1 MAKSVFQVELASYF
15 ALTTEQVEEMT
26 TNWAIEYTLQQSLV
40 LVSIQP
46 IAGTPNKN
54 VEGAG
59 YWQWANAY
67 MT

>member
-15 ALTTEQVEEMT
+15 ALTVEQVYEMT
-26 TNWAIEYTLQQSLV
+26 TNWEIEYSIMQAFV
-40 LVSIQP
+40 LDSILP
-46 IAGTPNKN
+46 IAGTTNIN
-54 VEGAG
+54 VESAG

>member
-26 TNWAIEYTLQQSLV
+26 SNWAIEYTLEQTLV
-40 LVSIQP
+40 LDSILP
-46 IAGTPNKN
+46 IAGTTNKN

>member
-15 ALTTEQVEEMT
+15 ALTSEQVEEMT
-26 TNWAIEYTLQQSLV
+26 TNWAIEYTLQQAFV
-40 LVSIQP
+40 LDSIIP
-46 IAGTPNKN
+46 IAGTTIIN
-54 VEGAG
+54 VESAG